1 TWPKYSQL
9 PSHKDNLEE
18 RPTKSYV
25 ITKAQSMERWN
36 LINRYSSLTRLLRVT
51 CWCLRAI
58 RIFKKQ
64 SENSITGPITIQELE
79 GAKLHWVK
87 ITQQS
92 YFEDEL
98 SKISTGQSLPRSN
111 SLLRLTPF
119 LDPSGLLRVGGRLQS
134 SQLSES
140 AKHPLILPKKS
151 ALTSLIIADAHL
163 KTLHGGTQVTVT
175 FLRNEYWIIGGRSP
189 VRSFILKCVRCSRY
203 RQNRAQQIIGQL
215 PFERVTPS
223 RPFLHTGVDYAGPLL
238 LKNWKGKNSRKYK
251 AYIALFVCQAIS
263 AIHLELVTDYSTEA
277 FIAAFKRFTARRG
290 ICATLRSD
298 CGTNFKGADSELQNL
313 FSKNSKEL
321 GDLATLL
328 SNDGTQWLF
337 NPPAAPHF
345 GGQWEAGVKS
355 VKYHL
360 KRVVGDN
367 LLTYEEMNTL
377 LTQIEAVLNSRPLS
391 CLSDDPEDLHAL
403 TPGHFL
409 TGSSLTTIPEPSLLS
424 VKGSRLSRW
433 QLTRQMLESFWTRW
447 SRECLQ
453 RHLAIYKWNRISP
466 SLQEGSLVL
475 ITDERYP
482 PSKWPLGRIVQTH
495 PGKDGQVRVV
505 SIRTQSAIVKR
516 PVVKICP
523 LPISVNSV

>member
-1 TWPKYSQL
+1 M
-9 PSHKDNLEE
+9 
-18 RPTKSYV
+18 
-25 ITKAQSMERWN
+25 I
-36 LINRYSSLTRLLRVT
+36 
-51 CWCLRAI
+51 
-58 RIFKKQ
+58 
-64 SENSITGPITIQELE
+64 
-79 GAKLHWVK
+79 
-87 ITQQS
+87 
-92 YFEDEL
+92 FEDEL

-313 FSKNSKEL
+313 FSKNLKEL

-345 GGQWEAGVKS
+345 G
-355 VKYHL
+355 
-360 KRVVGDN
+360 
-367 LLTYEEMNTL
+367 
-377 LTQIEAVLNSRPLS
+377 EAVLNSRPLS

-495 PGKDGQVRVV
+495 PGKDGQFCVENLPWTTFAKRRSVTTHATWIELRVR
-505 SIRTQSAIVKR
+505 SSFKLSAIILQAECNH
-516 PVVKICP
+516 PAI
-523 LPISVNSV
+523 